1 VKPTGGNLV
10 LTLNA
15 GSSSLKSSLYLCE
28 VASPSAVAVPAPRNV
43 LSTTAEH
50 IGADAQAHAR
60 ALQDVLARI
69 EPHGGLARVVAV
81 GHRVVHGGPALDEST
96 LLTPGVL
103 DDLRRVAPLDP
114 DHTPAAIALIE
125 AVRTRAAALGPR
137 RAGLPQVACFDT
149 TFHRTMPRAARIFAI
164 PRRYEAAGVRRY
176 GFHGL
181 SYQFLMSELE
191 RLAGAKAARAR
202 VVMAH
207 LGSGASLAAVLD
219 GKCVDTTMGFTPN
232 SGVPMG
238 TRSGDLDVG
247 LILHLLRTDGLD
259 APALDDLLSKRSGL
273 LGVSETSSDMRQL
286 VASEA
291 ADARAADAVA
301 LFCWQ
306 VRKAVGA
313 MAATIGGIDTLV
325 FAGGIGE
332 HATVVRAR
340 VCKGLEHLGISLDAG
355 RNEANAPVISADDAA
370 CTVRVI
376 PTDEQIVIVRET
388 LRVLETTPR

>member
-1 VKPTGGNLV
+1 VKPSVGDLV

-15 GSSSLKSSLYLCE
+15 GSSSLKSCLYLCE
-28 VASPSAVAVPAPRNV
+28 ASPLSALAVPAPRKV
-43 LSTTAEH
+43 LSTSAEH
-50 IGADAQAHAR
+50 IGADAGAHAR
-60 ALQDVLARI
+60 ALEDVLARV
-69 EPHGGLARVVAV
+69 EPHGGLARVMAV
-81 GHRVVHGGPALDEST
+81 GHRLVHGGPDLDEST
-96 LLTPGVL
+96 LLTPEVL

-114 DHTPAAIALIE
+114 DHTPAAIGLIE
-125 AVRTRAAALGPR
+125 AVMSRAPD
-137 RAGLPQVACFDT
+137 LPQVACFDT

-181 SYQFLMSELE
+181 SYQYLTSELE
-191 RLAGAKAARAR
+191 RLAGAKAARGR

-207 LGSGASLAAVLD
+207 LGSGASLAAVFD
-219 GKCVDTTMGFTPN
+219 GQCVDTTMGFTPN

-238 TRSGDLDVG
+238 TRSGDLDAG
-247 LILHLLRTDGLD
+247 LVLHLLREDGLD
-259 APALDDLLSKRSGL
+259 PAALDDLLSKRAGL
-273 LGVSETSSDMRQL
+273 LGLSETTSDMREL
-286 VASEA
+286 VASEGT
-291 ADARAADAVA
+291 DTRAADAVA
-301 LFCWQ
+301 VFCWQ

-313 MAATIGGIDTLV
+313 LAATIGGIDTLV

-340 VCKGLEHLGISLDAG
+340 ICEGLEHLGVALDGA
-355 RNEANAPVISADDAA
+355 RNRANAPVISAEGAG

-388 LRVLETTPR
+388 LRVLGRV